1 MGIFAPITLK
11 LRLLLQALWQLKLSW
26 DDPIPDAINV
36 KFITFVQD
44 IRNLNQLRITRC
56 LKSEFALDTVEL
68 HGFSDGGEQAYGA
81 AVWLRWH
88 TTIGVALTFV
98 AAKAYV
104 APLKKRS
111 IPRLE
116 LMGMVVLTRLVASIK
131 SVINVTKVFLWTDS
145 ATVLHWLSLPASN
158 FKPFVSTC
166 IQEIKETLP
175 ENADCFRY
183 VNWRSNLADALT
195 KPIPASKL
203 SLWHK
208 GPRFLLNPCEKW
220 PSFDPLI
227 KVHADSKKE
236 EKSKLLVTQCV
247 SRIDSF
253 ENDLTR
259 RISSGKKL
267 VRVVAWLKRL
277 KRDENQ
283 KPPNLTADELLHAK
297 LCLFWLAQG
306 ELRKPEKQ
314 SIRQKLNLEMS
325 DDNLGVLRIH
335 GRLDNFHGDEPI
347 LRPIA
352 LPSKSKLVRMYAEH
366 MHQSLGHQG
375 YRVII
380 VNLRKN
386 GVYIIRG
393 KQLLKSIAA
402 KCIKCRIIRR
412 ELLTQQMGQLL
423 SFRFKAYCPPFT
435 SVAMDFFGPVKIK
448 KTRNIAI
455 SGCALVIAC
464 NTTRIIHLEI
474 TETQSTDDFL
484 LAWRRFVTKRGIHP
498 LHVYTDQG
506 KTFVG
511 AQKYI

>member
-1 MGIFAPITLK
+1 M
-11 LRLLLQALWQLKLSW
+11 
-26 DDPIPDAINV
+26 
-36 KFITFVQD
+36 
-44 IRNLNQLRITRC
+44 
-56 LKSEFALDTVEL
+56 
-68 HGFSDGGEQAYGA
+68 
-81 AVWLRWH
+81 
-88 TTIGVALTFV
+88 
-98 AAKAYV
+98 
-104 APLKKRS
+104 
-111 IPRLE
+111 
-116 LMGMVVLTRLVASIK
+116 
-131 SVINVTKVFLWTDS
+131 
-145 ATVLHWLSLPASN
+145 
-158 FKPFVSTC
+158 
-166 IQEIKETLP
+166 
-175 ENADCFRY
+175 
-183 VNWRSNLADALT
+183 
-195 KPIPASKL
+195 
-203 SLWHK
+203 
-208 GPRFLLNPCEKW
+208 
-220 PSFDPLI
+220 
-227 KVHADSKKE
+227 
-236 EKSKLLVTQCV
+236 TQCV

-259 RISSGKKL
+259 RKSSWKKL

-297 LCLFWLAQG
+297 LCLFWLAQN

-347 LRPIA
+347 LRPVA

-366 MHQSLGHQG
+366 VHQSLGHQG
-375 YRVII
+375 YRVVI
-380 VNLRKN
+380 VNFRKN

-402 KCIKCRIIRR
+402 KCIKCRIMRR
-412 ELLTQQMGQLL
+412 ELLTQQMGQLP

-455 SGCALVIAC
+455 SGCVLVIAC
-464 NTTRIIHLEI
+464 NTTRIIYLEI

-506 KTFVG
+506 ETFVG
-511 AQKYI
+511 AQKYIKEWLSRWDRVAIHDQLATQGTAIRFSWDFNTPLASHMNGAVESLIRSCRKAFLTRHQIISDTHTLILRGKLL